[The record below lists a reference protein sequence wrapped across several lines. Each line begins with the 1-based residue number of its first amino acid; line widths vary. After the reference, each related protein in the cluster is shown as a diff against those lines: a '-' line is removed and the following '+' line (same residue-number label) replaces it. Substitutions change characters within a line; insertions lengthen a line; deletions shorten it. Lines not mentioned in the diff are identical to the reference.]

1 MAGKLATKR
10 AHAEALRAAKL
21 AGYGW
26 THREIAELIGKR
38 DDQIKALIIL
48 GERLQQVQEERK

>member
-1 MAGKLATKR
+1 MAGKLATMR
-10 AHAEALRAAKL
+10 VYAEALRAAKL
-21 AGYGW
+21 ARYGW
-26 THREIAELIGKR
+26 THREIAQLIGKR